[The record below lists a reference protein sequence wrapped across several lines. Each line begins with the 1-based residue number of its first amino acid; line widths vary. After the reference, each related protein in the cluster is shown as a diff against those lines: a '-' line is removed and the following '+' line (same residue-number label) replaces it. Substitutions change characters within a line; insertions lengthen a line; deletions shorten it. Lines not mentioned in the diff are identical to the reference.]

1 MIVLVWIIRLGTNVA
16 VDFNELRAASNRHS
30 VMQILV
36 CLLVFAACSNF
47 GLALLNLSPR
57 YALLATILLLVRFCI
72 PTLAVLILLWG
83 PGSFFRTWGLIILV
97 PCSIASIILV
107 CFWYSVKSRDFFP
120 APGVTESIG
129 PAREGY
135 SEVQIKNDIYCL
147 GDDGWDH
154 GQYPQAIYHSRN
166 FGPFFTQRIEAI
178 YLPANLVCSFLPMAD
193 DRVIVKIE
201 RQYAD
206 ECKFV
211 MNADVKDILSRRV
224 KLGI

>member
-1 MIVLVWIIRLGTNVA
+1 
-16 VDFNELRAASNRHS
+16 
-30 VMQILV
+30 MQILV
-36 CLLVFAACSNF
+36 CLLIFAACSNF
-47 GLALLNLSPR
+47 GLALFNLSPR

-83 PGSFFRTWGLIILV
+83 PRSFFRTWGLILLV
-97 PCSIASIILV
+97 PCSVASIILV
-107 CFWYSVKSRDFFP
+107 NFWYSMAGRDFFP
-120 APGVTESIG
+120 PPGVTESIG
-129 PAREGY
+129 PAREEY
-135 SEVQIKNDIYCL
+135 SEVQIKDDIYCL

-154 GQYPQAIYHSRN
+154 GQYPQAIYHSRS

-178 YLPANLVCSFLPMAD
+178 YLPASLVCSFLPKTD

-201 RQYAD
+201 RHDGD

-211 MNADVKDILSRRV
+211 MNADVRDILSRRV

>member
-1 MIVLVWIIRLGTNVA
+1 M
-16 VDFNELRAASNRHS
+16 DYDELRAASNRHS

-36 CLLVFAACSNF
+36 FLLIFAACTNF
-47 GLALLNLSPR
+47 GLALFNLSPR

-72 PTLAVLILLWG
+72 PSLAVLILLWG
-83 PGSFFRTWGLIILV
+83 PRSFFRTWGLIILV
-97 PCSIASIILV
+97 PCSVASILLLN
-107 CFWYSVKSRDFFP
+107 FWYTMASRDFFP
-120 APGVTESIG
+120 PPGVTESIG

-135 SEVQIKNDIYCL
+135 SEVQIMNDIYCL
-147 GDDGWDH
+147 GDDGWNH
-154 GQYPQAIYHSRN
+154 GQCPQAIYHSRS

-178 YLPANLVCSFLPMAD
+178 YLPGNLVCSFLPKTD

-201 RQYAD
+201 RLDAD

>member
-1 MIVLVWIIRLGTNVA
+1 VGF
-16 VDFNELRAASNRHS
+16 DELRAESNRHS
-30 VMQILV
+30 VMQILI
-36 CLLVFAACSNF
+36 CMLIFAACSNF
-47 GLALLNLSPR
+47 GLALFNLSPR

-72 PTLAVLILLWG
+72 PLLAVSILLWG
-83 PGSFFRTWGLIILV
+83 PRSFFRTWGLILLV
-97 PCSIASIILV
+97 PCSVASIILV
-107 CFWYSVKSRDFFP
+107 YFWYSMAGRDFFP
-120 APGVTESIG
+120 PPGVTESIG

-147 GDDGWDH
+147 GDDGWEH
-154 GQYPQAIYHSRN
+154 GQYPQAIYHSRS

-178 YLPANLVCSFLPMAD
+178 YLPGNLVCSFLPKTD